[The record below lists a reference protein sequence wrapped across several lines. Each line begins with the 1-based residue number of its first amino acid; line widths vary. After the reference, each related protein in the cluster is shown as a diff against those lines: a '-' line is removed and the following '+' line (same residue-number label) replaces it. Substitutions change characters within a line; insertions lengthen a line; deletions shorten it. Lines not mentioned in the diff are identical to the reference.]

1 MYRDP
6 HEALRARVD
15 VLQAAL
21 SDTGRRLEDS
31 ERSRRATEA
40 KLERLAE
47 GVATDVDEALLARLR
62 RVRVAMLVL
71 GLVGATL
78 ATSVALIV
86 LVRYFETPRFDLQGL
101 RNAWVH
107 VRDHE
112 GLVGLGWVALF
123 FAVGSPALVLPWLA
137 ARDVVAMK
145 RQAWM
150 QALLASALWAFTPLL
165 PLALYALGHVV
176 AEPVRRAFFAAARG
190 PSVEAT
196 PGG

>member
-107 VRDHE
+107 
-112 GLVGLGWVALF
+112 
-123 FAVGSPALVLPWLA
+123 
-137 ARDVVAMK
+137 
-145 RQAWM
+145 
-150 QALLASALWAFTPLL
+150 
-165 PLALYALGHVV
+165 
-176 AEPVRRAFFAAARG
+176 
-190 PSVEAT
+190 
-196 PGG
+196 